1 MGEDLQELLPRS
13 HSLSAEE
20 MGRVFG
26 GRDSCGTTGD
36 TCGKDRPDC
45 CDGYSWDGRDEC
57 RDDDSFAVGP

>member
-1 MGEDLQELLPRS
+1 
-13 HSLSAEE
+13 